1 MMKRKRTFS
10 AARALLQLLCIVLGL
25 ILAAMVGFTAIFQYL
40 LGQIQY
46 TQPEPFPALSQDV
59 RSPRGELMD
68 FLDPGDVNWAQLGS
82 DLTQKERSIV
92 NILLVGQ
99 DRREDERSTRADSIL
114 LCTFNKSTHT
124 LTMTSFLRDL
134 YVPIPGHGGDRINS
148 AYAYGGLSL
157 LKKTLAENFGVNI
170 HGAIEVDFAQFATVI
185 DALGGVRIQLRQ
197 DEAELINQE
206 TGSAL
211 TEGSHLLT
219 GSQALVY
226 SRIRSLDRD
235 GDFSRTDRQ
244 RKVMSAVVDSYK
256 GAGLTTILNT
266 LRQVLPMIST
276 DLSEPRILMLG
287 LELFP
292 ILQDVQISS
301 RHIPEEGTYADK
313 VINGMAVLDADMDAA
328 RQLLRE
334 ITGDG

>member
-1 MMKRKRTFS
+1 MKRKRVFS
-10 AARALLQLLCIVLGL
+10 AARALLQLTCIVLGL

-46 TQPEPFPALSQDV
+46 SQPDAAPLLSQKAPD
-59 RSPRGELMD
+59 PGTQLLE
-68 FLDPGDVNWAQLGS
+68 FLDPGDVNWTQLS
-82 DLTQKERSIV
+82 ADLTQKERSIV

-99 DRREDERSTRADSIL
+99 DRREGERHTRADSIL
-114 LCTFNKSTHT
+114 LCTFDKSSHT

-134 YVPIPGHGGDRINS
+134 YVPIPGHGSDRINS

-157 LKKTLAENFGVNI
+157 LKETLAENFDVAI
-170 HGAIEVDFAQFATVI
+170 HGAVEVDFTQFASVI
-185 DALGGVRIQLRQ
+185 DTLGGVRMQLRQ
-197 DEAELINQE
+197 DEAELINRE
-206 TGSAL
+206 TGSSL
-211 TEGSHLLT
+211 SEGEQLLT
-219 GSQALVY
+219 GTQALAY

-244 RKVMSAVVDSYK
+244 RKLMAAVVDSYK
-256 GAGLTTILNT
+256 DAELTAIVHV
-266 LRQVLPMIST
+266 LRQILPLIST

-292 ILQDVQISS
+292 ILQDVRISS
-301 RHIPEEGTYADK
+301 RHIPAEGTFTDK
-313 VINGMAVLDADMDAA
+313 TINGMAVLEADMDAA

-334 ITGDG
+334 ITGGA